1 MKLNE
6 AKYILESTGFTV
18 KNTESSFDKAVQ
30 SLMESMESRK
40 ATGTKAYSIL
50 SEMAR
55 FRGKYVDSFAGLEDA
70 GTVTLSVG
78 RGGETKEFGVA
89 EGASKVENDFKSA
102 NSKGCSQDAATRLA
116 GNFEAVLAAMPD
128 TANQA
133 YVAELN
139 KELNYI
145 NQCLDAGD
153 GIPKGGWTAEGLART
168 THSRDDSA
176 LDAKD
181 LIKKINNSITSLKKG
196 GKNYDLIKSRIDALA
211 ARSDELTAEE
221 NEKVMDLYTKLDIA
235 NEQGQ
240 TRAVSSGKI
249 AIFQKNEGVADL
261 RITAK
266 LNHNGIPFTKNED
279 GTFTITKKVADAKEL
294 LGDYGTFVEP
304 TAQNDSNKVYVTFND
319 EETEM
324 IVVEDIAPAAGVE
337 VTETD
342 GISIYVD
349 GTKAQVKKFFRD
361 LDTNG
366 VEYTIGEEPPQGG
379 PAYPNA
385 STEEETAE
393 IEESFDYT
401 LSQAGFLSRD

>member
-18 KNTESSFDKAVQ
+18 KNTESSFDKAVS
-30 SLMESMESRK
+30 SLMESMEARN

-70 GTVTLSVG
+70 GTVSLSVG

-116 GNFEAVLAAMPD
+116 ANFKTVLAAMPE

-133 YVAELN
+133 YVEELN

-145 NQCLDAGD
+145 NQCIDAGD

-249 AIFQKNEGVADL
+249 AIFKKNDGVADL

-279 GTFTITKKVADAKEL
+279 GTFTITKKVSEAKEL
-294 LGDYGTFVEP
+294 LADYGTFVEP
-304 TAQNDSNKVYVTFND
+304 AAQSDSNEVYVSFNDDETAQ
-319 EETEM
+319 
-324 IVVEDIAPAAGVE
+324 IVLEDIGPAAGVE
-337 VTETD
+337 LTATD
-342 GISIYVD
+342 AVSFLVN
-349 GTKAQVKKFFRD
+349 GTKAQVKKFFKD

-366 VEYTIGEEPPQGG
+366 VEYTISDAEPPQG
-379 PAYPNA
+379 
-385 STEEETAE
+385 ETAAEADAEAEGE

-401 LSQAGFLSRD
+401 LTQAGFLSRD